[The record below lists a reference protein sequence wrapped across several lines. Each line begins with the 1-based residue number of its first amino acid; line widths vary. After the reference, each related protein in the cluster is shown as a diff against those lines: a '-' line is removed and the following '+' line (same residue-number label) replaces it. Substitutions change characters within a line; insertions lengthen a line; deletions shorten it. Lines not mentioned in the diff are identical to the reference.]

1 MTPVQTNEIKRSLRI
16 ARDAI
21 KSSELA
27 GANQAEMW
35 FIRIALK
42 ALIHAIEEAAATS
55 SRVWARLRDRS
66 LKVR

>member
-42 ALIHAIEEAAATS
+42 ALIHAIEE
-55 SRVWARLRDRS
+55 L
-66 LKVR
+66 

>member
-42 ALIHAIEEAAATS
+42 ALIHAIEELS
-55 SRVWARLRDRS
+55 DELSKLDRG
-66 LKVR
+66 